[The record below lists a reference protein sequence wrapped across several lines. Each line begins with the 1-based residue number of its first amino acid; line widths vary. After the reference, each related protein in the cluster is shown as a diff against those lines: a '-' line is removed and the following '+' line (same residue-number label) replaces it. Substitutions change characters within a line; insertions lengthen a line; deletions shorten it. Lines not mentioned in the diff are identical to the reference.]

1 MQEPRLRLRSGSSA
15 PLKTG
20 GNGES
25 AGKGEEG
32 RSGGIVAEAE
42 RLAERKKAPAGGAKR
57 KAGGRAGTR
66 QERHRRLERH
76 RGAAASLPLVR
87 NASSVPRGSFSEPDD
102 ALVIRTGTTEYFF
115 FFRSCRFS
123 FFPDH
128 DNMMVY

>member
-1 MQEPRLRLRSGSSA
+1 MAEARE
-15 PLKTG
+15 TW
-20 GNGES
+20 
-25 AGKGEEG
+25 
-32 RSGGIVAEAE
+32 AEAE
-42 RLAERKKAPAGGAKR
+42 RLAGRKKSPAGGAER

-76 RGAAASLPLVR
+76 RGAAASLSLVR
-87 NASSVPRGSFSEPDD
+87 NASSVPRVPEPDD
-102 ALVIRTGTTEYFF
+102 ALVIRTGTKEYFF

>member
-1 MQEPRLRLRSGSSA
+1 MQEPRLRLRSGSSV

-42 RLAERKKAPAGGAKR
+42 RLAERKKSPAGGAKR

-76 RGAAASLPLVR
+76 RGAAASLSLVR
-87 NASSVPRGSFSEPDD
+87 NASSVPRVPSVNLTMLLSSVREQRNTFSFSGVVGF
-102 ALVIRTGTTEYFF
+102 L
-115 FFRSCRFS
+115 S
-123 FFPDH
+123 FQI
-128 DNMMVY
+128 MII